1 MRAAMGRVLH
11 PLSLTTYA
19 RCPRIKVRWWGFGR
33 CVSTN
38 GLSAILQDR
47 CFDGTV
53 VARERPGSCTVPIGS
68 FLARLACSFSS
79 EDHFQLM

>member
-1 MRAAMGRVLH
+1 MRAAVGRVLH

-38 GLSAILQDR
+38 RLSPIWQDR
-47 CFDGTV
+47 CFDGIV
-53 VARERPGSCTVPIGS
+53 VARERPGSCAVPLGS
-68 FLARLACSFSS
+68 ILARLAYSFSS
-79 EDHFQLM
+79 GDHVQLM